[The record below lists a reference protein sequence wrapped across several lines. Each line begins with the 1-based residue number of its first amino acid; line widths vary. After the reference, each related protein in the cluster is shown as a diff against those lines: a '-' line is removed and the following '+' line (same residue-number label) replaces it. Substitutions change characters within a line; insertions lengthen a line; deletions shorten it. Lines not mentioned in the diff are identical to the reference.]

1 MSVFRRILMFLP
13 DSRKANGFALIEI
26 LSAAAV
32 SAVLL
37 YVGFAAIP
45 AWQKQQQATQRPVEI
60 GKIVAA
66 SRAFLKDTL
75 HLPDLS
81 QPQDLALWV
90 NYYKPP
96 QNLASQANQPLPDGF
111 SYQIVRAYSPSG
123 LTTDDVPGE
132 IKVTGAPCNQPSD
145 DPQAFCSA
153 IISF

>member
-1 MSVFRRILMFLP
+1 MPPRFF
-13 DSRKANGFALIEI
+13 RKANGFALVEI

-37 YVGFAAIP
+37 YVGLAAIP
-45 AWQKQQQATQRPVEI
+45 AWQKQQQVGQRPVEM
-60 GKIVAA
+60 GKIIAA

-81 QPQDLALWV
+81 QSQDLALWP

-96 QNLASQANQPLPDGF
+96 QNLVSQANQPLPDGF
-111 SYQIVRAYSPSG
+111 SYQIVRPYSPSG

-132 IKVTGAPCNQPSD
+132 IKVTGATCDQPSD
-145 DPQAFCSA
+145 DPQVFCDA
-153 IISF
+153 IIPF